1 VCRDMNAGLKDLQMT
16 FFPKAAG
23 PWLLY
28 RHLKRL
34 APLLGLWTCTVPQAL
49 TQISA
54 GVSNET
60 QLSSVQYGLDGAKQ
74 LIAVGEFRKAEVLL
88 RAYLGTDE
96 RSGPARF
103 MLANVLLRLNEPKES
118 LAEYTHA
125 AQLQR
130 PSAEDLKNVALD
142 YVLLEDYEDA
152 EKWMKRSVEMNEKDP
167 GAWYGLGRILY
178 TKQRFQDAANCFER
192 TLALDPMS
200 VKAEDN
206 LGLAYEGLNRTE
218 DAIKSYRAALALE
231 QNSKESSSEQPMLNL
246 AIILIHRGRAEE
258 ALPLLMKASSIA
270 PRDPKIREQLGHLYL
285 QQGMLAEAQHE
296 FEETVALSP
305 DSSAFHFL
313 LGQVYRRQGLNEKA
327 KTEFTRAAELNGSH
341 STKDKD

>member
-1 VCRDMNAGLKDLQMT
+1 MK
-16 FFPKAAG
+16 FFPKNTG
-23 PWLLY
+23 PWLLS
-28 RHLKRL
+28 RQLKRL
-34 APLLGLWTCTVPQAL
+34 VPLLGLWTCIVPWGL

-60 QLSSVQYGLDGAKQ
+60 QFSSAKHGLDDAKQ
-74 LIAVGEFRKAEVLL
+74 LIAAGEFRQAEVLL
-88 RAYLGTDE
+88 RAYLGADE
-96 RSGPARF
+96 RSGSGRF
-103 MLANVLLRLNEPKES
+103 LLAYVLLRLNEPKES

-125 AQLQR
+125 AHLQR

-142 YVLLEDYEDA
+142 YVLLEDYGDA

-167 GAWYGLGRILY
+167 DAWYGLGRILY
-178 TKQRFQDAANCFER
+178 TKQRFQEAVNCFEK
-192 TLALDPMS
+192 TVALDPTS

-218 DAIKSYRAALALE
+218 DALKSYRAALALE
-231 QNSKESSSEQPMLNL
+231 QSSKESSSEQPMLNL
-246 AIILIHRGRAEE
+246 AIILIHHGRTDE
-258 ALPLLMKASSIA
+258 ALPLLIKAASIA
-270 PRDPKIREQLGHLYL
+270 PQDPKIREQLGHLYL
-285 QQGMLAEAQHE
+285 QQGMLDEAQRE
-296 FEETVALSP
+296 FEKTVALSP

-327 KTEFTRAAELNGSH
+327 KTEFTCAAELNGSH

>member
-1 VCRDMNAGLKDLQMT
+1 MK
-16 FFPKAAG
+16 FFQNDTG
-23 PWLLY
+23 QWVLY

-34 APLLGLWTCTVPQAL
+34 APLLGLWTCAVPWGL

-54 GVSNET
+54 GAPSET
-60 QLSSVQYGLDGAKQ
+60 QFSSAQHGLDGAKQ
-74 LIAVGEFRKAEVLL
+74 LVAAGEFRKAEVLL

-96 RSGPARF
+96 GSGSGRYL
-103 MLANVLLRLNEPKES
+103 LAYVLLRLNEPKES
-118 LAEYTHA
+118 LAEYTRA
-125 AQLQR
+125 AQLHR

-142 YVLLEDYEDA
+142 YVLLEDYGDA
-152 EKWMKRSVEMNEKDP
+152 EKWMKRSVAMNEKDP
-167 GAWYGLGRILY
+167 ETWYGLGRILY
-178 TKQRFQDAANCFER
+178 TKQRFQDAANCFEK

-218 DAIKSYRAALALE
+218 DAIKSYQAALALE
-231 QNSKESSSEQPMLNL
+231 QNSKESSGRPPSEQPMLNL
-246 AIILIHRGRAEE
+246 AIILIHRGRTEE
-258 ALPLLMKASSIA
+258 ALPLLIKAASIA

-285 QQGMLAEAQHE
+285 QRGMLDEAQHE
-296 FEETVALSP
+296 FEETVSLSP

-327 KTEFTRAAELNGSH
+327 KAEFARSAELNGSH